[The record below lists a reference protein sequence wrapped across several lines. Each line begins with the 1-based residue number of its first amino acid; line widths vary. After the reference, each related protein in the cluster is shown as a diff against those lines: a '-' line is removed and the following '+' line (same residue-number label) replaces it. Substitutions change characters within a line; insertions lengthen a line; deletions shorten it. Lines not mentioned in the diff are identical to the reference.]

1 MRPLLVALGLGLALA
16 CGKTEDAPVRRL
28 PPPTTPP
35 PAADAQVIPP
45 DASEL
50 APVVVPV
57 TAPAR
62 RLWTSSLADAETFD
76 AYSKQLG
83 GERFVKFVIDLPSDA
98 IYYFD
103 VGVYDVHKDFIF
115 QELYKKPKTKAAVRV
130 FDRNY
135 TANKVDFMMCYLV
148 HHTSQDVWTF
158 AFWDGDLATAA
169 HVTRAYKRM
178 KETFFLGDQVKFR
191 PDSAYQEKVAKRLV
205 DVPVIL
211 NDQLYQ
217 AATYQAF
224 NEGTAVGTLRIVPPD
239 ADIEALTFAPDE
251 IVVLTMPLP
260 DITPVAGI
268 ISEAFSTPLA
278 HVSLRARAWGI
289 PNIGLREARSKHGDL
304 DGKQVFFEAK
314 GGTYTLRAATP
325 EELAGH
331 TAKVHAQVVIP
342 TADLTIEALA
352 TLDEMRV
359 KDIVAYGAKAVN
371 LGEIRA
377 AKLTG
382 FEVPPGFGVPYRY
395 YARHLEAAKLDAKIA
410 AVLADPAFAKSGAV
424 RKKKLAELKQ
434 AIIDAPAPDEL
445 RTQVTAALAAL
456 PGADAGV
463 FVRSSGNAE
472 DLDDFSGAGL
482 YDTVPNMRG
491 VDAVLGAIKQ
501 VWGSTFNYVAFEDRQ
516 RAGIDPTK
524 VYSAVLIQIGVPATA
539 AGVLVTQH
547 PTDPTD
553 DKNYT
558 INAKS
563 GLGMSVVDGK
573 KVPESLIVSW
583 YNHGIRVL
591 SRSAEPTK
599 LVFDDKG
606 GIREV
611 PNPDVGKPVLTN
623 AMAILLADT
632 ARKITKVFKNN
643 RLDIE
648 WVFVGDTLYIVQTRP
663 LVGAPAKAR

>member
-1 MRPLLVALGLGLALA
+1 MRPLLVALGLGLAVA

-35 PAADAQVIPP
+35 PATDAQVIPP

-62 RLWTSSLADAETFD
+62 RLWTSTLADAETFD

-83 GERFVKFVIDLPSDA
+83 GERFVKFVIDLKSDA

-178 KETFFLGDQVKFR
+178 KETFFLGDKVKFR
-191 PDSAYQEKVAKRLV
+191 PDSAYQEKVANKLV

-239 ADIEALTFAPDE
+239 ADVEALTFAPDE
-251 IVVLTMPLP
+251 IVVLTTPLP

-289 PNIGLREARSKHGDL
+289 PNIGLREARAKHGDL
-304 DGKQVFFEAK
+304 DGKQVFFEAQ
-314 GGTYTLRAATP
+314 GGSYTLRAATA
-325 EELAGH
+325 EELAAR
-331 TAKVHAQVVIP
+331 TAKVREQVVIP
-342 TADLTIEALA
+342 TADLTIETLA

-382 FEVPPGFGVPYRY
+382 FEIPPGFGVPYRY
-395 YARHLEAAKLDAKIA
+395 YAKHLEAAKLDAKIA
-410 AVLADPAFAKSGAV
+410 AVLADPVFAKSGAV

-434 AIIDAPAPDEL
+434 AIIDAPAPEEL
-445 RTQVTAALAAL
+445 RTQITAALAAL

-472 DLDDFSGAGL
+472 DLDDFNGAGL
-482 YDTVPNMRG
+482 YDTVPNVRG
-491 VDAVLGAIKQ
+491 VDAVLDAIKR

-583 YNHGIRVL
+583 YNHGIRIL

-648 WVFVGDTLYIVQTRP
+648 WVFVGDTLHIVQTRP
-663 LVGAPAKAR
+663 LVGVPRQAR

>member
-1 MRPLLVALGLGLALA
+1 MRRLLGALALCLGVA

-28 PPPTTPP
+28 PPPPLPP
-35 PAADAQVIPP
+35 PPIDAAVPPP

-50 APVVVPV
+50 AAVVIPV

-62 RLWTSSLADAETFD
+62 RLWTSKLDDAETFD
-76 AYSKQLG
+76 AYSRELG
-83 GERFVKFVIDLPSDA
+83 GERFAKFVIDLKSDA
-98 IYYFD
+98 VYYFD
-103 VGVYDVHKDFIF
+103 VGVYAVHKDFVF
-115 QELYKKPKTKAAVRV
+115 QELYKTPKTKAAVRV
-130 FDRNY
+130 FDKNY
-135 TANKVDFMMCYLV
+135 GANKVDFMMCYLV

-158 AFWDGDLATAA
+158 AFWDGDLATPAQ
-169 HVTRAYKRM
+169 VTRAYKRM
-178 KETFFLGDQVKFR
+178 KETFFLGDKVKYR
-191 PDSAYQEKVAKRLV
+191 PDSSYQEKVAKKLV
-205 DVPVIL
+205 DVPFVL

-239 ADIEALTFAPDE
+239 ADVEALTFKTDE
-251 IVVLTMPLP
+251 IVVLTAPLP

-289 PNIGLREARSKHGDL
+289 PNIGLREARKKHGDL
-304 DGKQVFFEAK
+304 AGKQVLFEAK
-314 GGTYTLRAATP
+314 GGTYTLRLPTALEIAT
-325 EELAGH
+325 H
-331 TAKVHAQVVIP
+331 TTKVHKQVVVP
-342 TADLTIEALA
+342 TADLAIDKLA
-352 TLDEMRV
+352 TIDEMRA
-359 KDIVAYGAKAVN
+359 KDIIAYGAKAVN

-382 FEVPPGFGVPYRY
+382 FDVPPGFGLPYRY
-395 YARHLEAAKLDAKIA
+395 YDEHLRTAKLDVKIA
-410 AVLADPAFAKSGAV
+410 AVLADPAFVKDGAV
-424 RKKKLAELKQ
+424 RKKKLAEIKQ
-434 AIIDAPAPDEL
+434 AIIDAPVSEDL
-445 RTQVTAALAAL
+445 RAKVSAALAGL
-456 PGADAGV
+456 PDAATGV

-472 DLDDFSGAGL
+472 DLDDFNGAGL
-482 YDTVPNMRG
+482 YDTVANIRG
-491 VDAVLGAIKQ
+491 DDAVLDAIKR
-501 VWGSTFNYVAFEDRQ
+501 VWGSTFNYAAFEDRQ
-516 RAGIDPTK
+516 RAGIEPTR
-524 VYSAVLIQIGVPATA
+524 VYSAVLIQVGVPATA

-547 PTDPTD
+547 PTDPID
-553 DKNYT
+553 SKNYT

-583 YNHGIRVL
+583 YNHGIRIL

-611 PNPDVGKPVLTN
+611 PNADVGKPVLSNT
-623 AMAILLADT
+623 MAILLADS

-648 WVFVGDTLYIVQTRP
+648 WVFVGDKLYVVQTRP
-663 LVGAPAKAR
+663 LVRAK

>member
-1 MRPLLVALGLGLALA
+1 MRRLLGAFCVCLSVA

-28 PPPTTPP
+28 PPPPLPP
-35 PAADAQVIPP
+35 PPVDAAIPPP

-50 APVVVPV
+50 AAVLIPV
-57 TAPAR
+57 TSPAR
-62 RLWTSSLADAETFD
+62 RLWTSRIDDAETFD
-76 AYSKQLG
+76 AYSKELG
-83 GERFVKFVIDLPSDA
+83 GERFAKFVIDLKSDA

-103 VGVYDVHKDFIF
+103 VGVYAVHKDFIF
-115 QELYKKPKTKAAVRV
+115 QELYKTPKTKAAVRV
-130 FDRNY
+130 FDKNY
-135 TANKVDFMMCYLV
+135 TASKVDFMMCYLV

-178 KETFFLGDQVKFR
+178 KETFFLGDKVKYR
-191 PDSAYQEKVAKRLV
+191 PDSGYQEKVAKKLV
-205 DVPVIL
+205 DVPFVL

-224 NEGTAVGTLRIVPPD
+224 NEGTAVGTLRVVPPG
-239 ADIEALTFAPDE
+239 ADIEALTFKTDE
-251 IVVLTMPLP
+251 IVVLTAPLP

-289 PNIGLREARSKHGDL
+289 PNIGLREARKKHGDL
-304 DGKQVFFEAK
+304 AGKQVFFEAK
-314 GGTYTLRAATP
+314 GGTYTLRAPTI
-325 EELAGH
+325 EEIAAH
-331 TAKVHAQVVIP
+331 STKVHKQVVVP
-342 TADLTIEALA
+342 TADLAIDKLA
-352 TLDEMRV
+352 TLDEMRA
-359 KDIVAYGAKAVN
+359 KDIVAYGAKAAN

-377 AKLTG
+377 ANLTG
-382 FEVPPGFGVPYRY
+382 FEVPPGFGLPYRY
-395 YARHLEAAKLDAKIA
+395 YDEHLKAAKLDLKIA
-410 AVLADPAFAKSGAV
+410 EVLADPAFVKDGAV
-424 RKKKLAELKQ
+424 RKRKLAEIKQ
-434 AIIDAPAPDEL
+434 AIIDAPVSQEL
-445 RTQVTAALAAL
+445 RIKVSEALALL
-456 PGADAGV
+456 PDAASGV

-472 DLDDFSGAGL
+472 DLDDFNGAGL
-482 YDTVPNMRG
+482 YDTVANMKG
-491 VDAVLGAIKQ
+491 DAAVLDAVKR
-501 VWGSTFNYVAFEDRQ
+501 VWGSTFNYAAFEDRQ
-516 RAGIDPTK
+516 RAGIEPTK
-524 VYSAVLIQIGVPATA
+524 VFSAVLIQIGVPATA

-547 PTDPTD
+547 PTDPLD

-583 YNHGIRVL
+583 YNHGIRIL
-591 SRSAEPTK
+591 SRSAEPTM

-611 PNPDVGKPVLTN
+611 PNPGVGKPVLSN
-623 AMAILLADT
+623 AMAILLADS
-632 ARKITKVFKNN
+632 ARKITKVFKND

-648 WVFVGDTLYIVQTRP
+648 WVFVGDKLYVVQTRP
-663 LVGAPAKAR
+663 LVGVK